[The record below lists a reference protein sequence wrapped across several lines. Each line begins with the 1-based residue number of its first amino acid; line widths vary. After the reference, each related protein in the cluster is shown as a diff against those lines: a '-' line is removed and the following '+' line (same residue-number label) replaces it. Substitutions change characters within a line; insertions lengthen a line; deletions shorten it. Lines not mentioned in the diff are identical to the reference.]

1 MLERGFL
8 GTNASLISD
17 LSLSLGVLVA
27 LTLTL
32 GVVMARRRKIQAHR
46 WIQSTAV
53 TLNVLQVMLVMV
65 GSFMKSAAPGVP
77 SRVGEPYYAIAVIHG
92 LLGLGTLLLG
102 VFIAIR
108 ANELL
113 PPFLHGLRF
122 HNFKLFMRTAYALY
136 MASTALGV
144 GVYLTWYGPTKPAER
159 AALAPRTSSVTDE
172 IVVPMANFEF
182 SPREVVVNVGTT
194 IVWLNQ
200 DAAPHTATADDGR
213 AFNSD
218 LVANGQSFSLTL
230 LDVGEFSYYCE
241 LHGSAGGIGMA
252 GTIIVL
258 AGDQA
263 PAAAAPAPRPVL
275 PPTPTPS
282 AGILGLPNQAGTYVN
297 QLLVDGPGLPSKQGY
312 TVGLRRETQ
321 ELLRHARLL
330 TAAEATG
337 DLAGVRRQAELAL
350 NVLDGSRNT
359 ERWGLLP
366 NGDQPGYIRAIVDA
380 ARSAESAPDATRN
393 IAVHAGHVQVI
404 SSENMLGWATEARGL
419 ALGLTRVTELADVNR
434 PASRLLVLV
443 KWLDL
448 GNDLNGDGELSPVVG
463 EGGGLVAYEHS
474 RFMAGLGPSL
484 HN

>member
-8 GTNASLISD
+8 GTNASLLSD
-17 LSLSLGVLVA
+17 VSLSLGVLVA
-27 LTLTL
+27 LTLTV
-32 GVVMARRRKIQAHR
+32 GVIMARRKKIQAHR

-53 TLNVLQVMLVMV
+53 TLNVMQVLVVMV

-77 SRVGEPYYAIAVIHG
+77 SRVGEPYYAVAIIHG

-113 PPFLHGLRF
+113 PPFLHRLRF
-122 HNFKLFMRTAYALY
+122 HNFKLFMRTAYGLY
-136 MASTALGV
+136 MLSTALGV
-144 GVYLTWYGPTKPAER
+144 AVYFVWYGPGRPAESPR
-159 AALAPRTSSVTDE
+159 VAAAADE

-182 SPREVVVNVGTT
+182 SPREIIVPVGST
-194 IVWLNQ
+194 IIWLNQ

-230 LDVGEFSYYCE
+230 LDVGEFSYFCE

-252 GTIIVL
+252 GKITVV

-263 PAAAAPAPRPVL
+263 PRADVAAPRPVL
-275 PPTPTPS
+275 LQTPTPTPS
-282 AGILGLPNQAGTYVN
+282 ANALGLPIEAGTYVN
-297 QLLVDGPGLPSKQGY
+297 YLLVDGPGLPIKQGY
-312 TVGLRRETQ
+312 VVGLRRETQ

-330 TAAEATG
+330 SAAEATG
-337 DLAGVRRQAELAL
+337 DLAAVRRQAELAL
-350 NVLDGSRNT
+350 TAIDGSPGA
-359 ERWGLLP
+359 EHIGLLP
-366 NGDQPGYIRAIVDA
+366 NGDQPGYIRATA
-380 ARSAESAPDATRN
+380 AAAQAALDAPDASNN
-393 IAVHAGHVQVI
+393 IVIHADHVLTV
-404 SSENMLGWATEARGL
+404 STENMLGWATEARGL
-419 ALGLTRVTELADVNR
+419 ALGLTRVTELGDVTR
-434 PASRLLVLV
+434 PASRLLVLA

-484 HN
+484 NH